1 MLSILKKM
9 FYNDEKKPSIEN
21 VFFSYKKSNDPG
33 RNFLSVESL
42 NGEFLFSSLH
52 LLPHIYPIFTCVD
65 TDPYS
70 EYGSGSTKLV
80 NNDPI

>member
-1 MLSILKKM
+1 MMRKNLPLRM
-9 FYNDEKKPSIEN
+9 C
-21 VFFSYKKSNDPG
+21 FFSYKKSNDPG

-70 EYGSGSTKLV
+70 DLDRQSW
-80 NNDPI
+80 